1 VALEKR
7 AKGNRQRAKGKT
19 VTIGVVRFPRI
30 SNYTDFD
37 ALEGEP
43 DVDLRYVREP
53 GEIDGLDI
61 LILPGSKST
70 IGDLAF
76 LVKQGLFQAIREFS
90 GQVVG
95 ICGGYQILGRRVKDP
110 HGVESAVTEADGL
123 GLLDVETVLLTE
135 KETHQAEARLLSAA
149 ALAAPGCVGTVSG
162 YEIHMG
168 ETALGP
174 GAQPFAQLVRRSGS
188 DVAIPD
194 GAVSSDGRVFG
205 TYLHGIFD
213 NHGFRTAFLNRI
225 RREKGLPTQSAE
237 SRVEDPFDLLAE
249 HLERHLDIESLLR
262 ICGIPD

>member
-1 VALEKR
+1 
-7 AKGNRQRAKGKT
+7 
-19 VTIGVVRFPRI
+19 
-30 SNYTDFD
+30 
-37 ALEGEP
+37 
-43 DVDLRYVREP
+43 
-53 GEIDGLDI
+53 
-61 LILPGSKST
+61 
-70 IGDLAF
+70 
-76 LVKQGLFQAIREFS
+76 
-90 GQVVG
+90 
-95 ICGGYQILGRRVKDP
+95 
-110 HGVESAVTEADGL
+110 EADGL

-249 HLERHLDIESLLR
+249 HLERHLDMESLLR